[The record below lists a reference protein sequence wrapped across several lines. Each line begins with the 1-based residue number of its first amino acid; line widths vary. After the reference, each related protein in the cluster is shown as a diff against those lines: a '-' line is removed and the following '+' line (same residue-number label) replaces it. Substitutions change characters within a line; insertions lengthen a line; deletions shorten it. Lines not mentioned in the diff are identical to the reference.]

1 MTRLVLLRHGRT
13 EWNASGRYQGHEDVP
28 LTAEG
33 IRQAELV
40 APAIAAMAP
49 RALWT
54 SDLSRASAT
63 ADLVGAAC
71 GLDAVGDERLRE
83 RFVGPFAG
91 LTAEQIRAS
100 YDVEVAE
107 ALFAGQGPLGTQSD
121 ADVAARVAPALEEY
135 ADELGRHGTG
145 VVVSHGWAIRTT
157 VTTLIGAPHRA
168 VRGLD
173 NCGWAELARDRSGW
187 HLLAWNRV
195 AVVAGADHS
204 AEDAGRARAE
214 A

>member
-1 MTRLVLLRHGRT
+1 VTRLVLLRHGRT
-13 EWNASGRYQGHEDVP
+13 EWNATGRYQGHEDVP
-28 LTAEG
+28 LSDEG
-33 IRQAELV
+33 RRQAYDV
-40 APAIAAMAP
+40 APAIAAMSP
-49 RALWT
+49 SMVRT
-54 SDLSRASAT
+54 SDLSRASET
-63 ADLVGAAC
+63 ADVVARAC
-71 GLDAVGDERLRE
+71 GLEATRDERLRE

-91 LTAEQIRAS
+91 LTADQIRARHP
-100 YDVEVAE
+100 EAAE
-107 ALFAGQGPLGTQSD
+107 EFFAGRGPLGTHSD

-135 ADELGRHGTG
+135 ADLLGRHGTG

-195 AVVAGADHS
+195 AVAAVDGGAP
-204 AEDAGRARAE
+204 ARTRAE